1 MGLEAFTSAKARDPS
16 TLLGMTSEGG
26 AGLTEGGVEMT
37 EGGVGMTILS
47 EKGWL
52 GIEHVDFLSI
62 EGTNR
67 LYHDSFV
74 DSL

>member
-26 AGLTEGGVEMT
+26 VGLTEWGAVMT
-37 EGGVGMTILS
+37 ALS